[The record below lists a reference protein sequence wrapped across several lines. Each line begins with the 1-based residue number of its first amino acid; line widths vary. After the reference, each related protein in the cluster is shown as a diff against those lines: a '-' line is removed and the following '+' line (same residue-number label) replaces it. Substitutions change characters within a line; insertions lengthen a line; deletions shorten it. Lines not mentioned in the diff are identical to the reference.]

1 MDQSMQDQSKQ
12 KTVSVVITTHNRPDY
27 LKESLAGVLNQ
38 TVKPSELYVIDDGST
53 VSYEEVL
60 AQFPQ
65 DQFTYVKVPVASG
78 ANAARNLGIAKST
91 SDIIAFLDDDDIWD
105 TDYLERHIA
114 MHEKADAVTSG
125 YRFLE
130 TPDKIHINPI
140 ETITTEVIKKGN
152 KFCGMSGVTC
162 KTSLAKK
169 LMFDEELKNS
179 QDWDLFVRITLE
191 DAVFKNIPKDI
202 YFYRRGH
209 VSISTEVANMPL
221 EKVFP
226 RLKAFKKHKGLLGD
240 EEYHNRVAN
249 QILSQLGKKK
259 NKHLWILLS
268 IKEAGLTATS
278 KVLFG
283 IFEYNFF
290 QQVLN

>member
-65 DQFTYVKVPVASG
+65 EQFTYVKVPVASG
-78 ANAARNLGIAKST
+78 ANAARNLGITKST
-91 SDIIAFLDDDDIWD
+91 SDIIAFLDDDDIWH
-105 TDYLERHIA
+105 TDYLEQHIA

-140 ETITTEVIKKGN
+140 ETITTDVIKKGN

-179 QDWDLFVRITLE
+179 QDWDFFVRITLE
-191 DAVFKNIPKDI
+191 NAVFKNIPKDI

-226 RLKAFKKHKGLLGD
+226 RLKAFKKHKVLLGKEAYND
-240 EEYHNRVAN
+240 RVAN
-249 QILSQLGKKK
+249 QILSQIGKKN
-259 NKHLWILLS
+259 NKLGWIGLS
-268 IKEAGLTATS
+268 VREAGLIATA
-278 KVLFG
+278 KVILGKDRIRRKFG
-283 IFEYNFF
+283 R
-290 QQVLN
+290 

>member
-1 MDQSMQDQSKQ
+1 MQDQSKQ

-65 DQFTYVKVPVASG
+65 EQFTYVKVPVASG
-78 ANAARNLGIAKST
+78 ANAARNLGITKST

-105 TDYLERHIA
+105 TYYLERHIA

-140 ETITTEVIKKGN
+140 ETITTDVIKKGN
-152 KFCGMSGVTC
+152 KFYGNIFTGKYLDCGTLSGYI
-162 KTSLAKK
+162 
-169 LMFDEELKNS
+169 NS
-179 QDWDLFVRITLE
+179 GIQ
-191 DAVFKNIPKDI
+191 
-202 YFYRRGH
+202 
-209 VSISTEVANMPL
+209 IS
-221 EKVFP
+221 
-226 RLKAFKKHKGLLGD
+226 KG
-240 EEYHNRVAN
+240 
-249 QILSQLGKKK
+249 K
-259 NKHLWILLS
+259 
-268 IKEAGLTATS
+268 
-278 KVLFG
+278 
-283 IFEYNFF
+283 
-290 QQVLN
+290 

>member
-1 MDQSMQDQSKQ
+1 MQDQSKQ

-65 DQFTYVKVPVASG
+65 EQFTYVKVPLASG
-78 ANAARNLGIAKST
+78 ANAARNLGITKST

-114 MHEKADAVTSG
+114 MYEKADAVTSG

-140 ETITTEVIKKGN
+140 ETITTDVIKKGN

-179 QDWDLFVRITLE
+179 QDWDFFVRITLE
-191 DAVFKNIPKDI
+191 NVVFKNIPKDI

-226 RLKAFKKHKGLLGD
+226 RLKAFKKHKVLLGKEAYND
-240 EEYHNRVAN
+240 RVAN
-249 QILSQLGKKK
+249 QILSQIGKKN
-259 NKHLWILLS
+259 NKLGWIGLS
-268 IKEAGLTATS
+268 VREAGLFATA
-278 KVLFG
+278 KVILGKDRIRRKFSR
-283 IFEYNFF
+283 
-290 QQVLN
+290 